1 MICKNCEKEFDET
14 KGDCPYCGAVPES
27 SIYSSEI
34 NATGRPEPESDF
46 GSKAQGP
53 RVVYKQFN
61 IGSSIVSWL
70 VLVVIIAVLM
80 FFVLPVF
87 VFVALAAVVVW
98 MLTRIF
104 MGF

>member
-14 KGDCPYCGAVPES
+14 KGDCPYCGAVPEGNLQGNN
-27 SIYSSEI
+27 I
-34 NATGRPEPESDF
+34 NTTGQPERDYEREN
-46 GSKAQGP
+46 QGP

-70 VLVVIIAVLM
+70 VLIVIVAVLM

-87 VFVALAAVVVW
+87 VFIALAAVVVW
-98 MLTRIF
+98 MLGRIF